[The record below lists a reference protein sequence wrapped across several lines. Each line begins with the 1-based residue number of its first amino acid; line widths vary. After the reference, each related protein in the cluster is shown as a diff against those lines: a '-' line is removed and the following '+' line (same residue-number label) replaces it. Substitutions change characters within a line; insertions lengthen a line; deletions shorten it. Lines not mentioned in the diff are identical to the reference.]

1 MKRKKS
7 QSRDEVARWA
17 VEKGLLS
24 PDTMNRGDS
33 PSKHKNKRTVVDGHN
48 FASQAE
54 AAYYLRLKQLRESGE
69 VLAFLRQ
76 VPFDLPGRVRY
87 LADFLVQ
94 YPDRIEVVDVKGL
107 ETDLWKLKW
116 RLLEEER
123 YPWVLKAVRAV
134 YRNGIITGWR

>member
-1 MKRKKS
+1 MS
-7 QSRDEVARWA
+7 A
-17 VEKGLLS
+17 L
-24 PDTMNRGDS
+24 
-33 PSKHKNKRTVVDGHN
+33 
-48 FASQAE
+48 
-54 AAYYLRLKQLRESGE
+54 YLHLKQLRESGE
-69 VLAFLRQ
+69 VLVFLRQ